1 MYEEIQIKKRIDWKK
16 AFTKL
21 GVLVIVIFIVC
32 LVMFNPG
39 KESYAETDFSKNLKA
54 LVAATKTYY
63 TEDKLPSSNGNIS
76 YVKLSTLIEEN
87 LIDKSVNLESDSC
100 NKEQSYAKV
109 TKINN
114 KEYSLVV
121 YLECKSENA
130 SSIDTIK
137 LK

>member
-1 MYEEIQIKKRIDWKK
+1 MYEEIQIKRHIDWKK

-21 GVLVIVIFIVC
+21 GVLVMIIFIVC
-32 LVMFNPG
+32 LILFNPG
-39 KESYAETDFSKNLKA
+39 KESYAETDFSKNLKYV
-54 LVAATKTYY
+54 VAAAKKYY
-63 TEDKLPSSNGNIS
+63 TKDNLPTEIGNVSNI
-76 YVKLSTLIEEN
+76 KLSTLIEEK
-87 LIDKSVNLESDSC
+87 LLDKHADLESDSC

-109 TKINN
+109 TKISK

-137 LK
+137 TK